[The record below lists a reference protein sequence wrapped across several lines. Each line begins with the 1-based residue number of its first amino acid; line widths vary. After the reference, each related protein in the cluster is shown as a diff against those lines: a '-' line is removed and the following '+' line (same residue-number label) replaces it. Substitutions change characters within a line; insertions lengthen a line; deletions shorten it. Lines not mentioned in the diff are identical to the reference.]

1 MGRRTIHDLIE
12 DARSHLARVEPGEAH
27 AAMSEGAVLIDTR
40 SSDDL
45 RRAGRIPGAL
55 HIPLSVLEWR
65 VDAASESHDPA
76 VGDGRIILLCAH
88 GFSSSLAARRLQ
100 ELGFDDATDVI
111 GGFEAWAA
119 AGLPISPP
127 EPSD

>member
-12 DARSHLARVEPGEAH
+12 DARSHLARVEPHEAL

-40 SSDDL
+40 SSDDV
-45 RRAGRIPGAL
+45 RRAGSIPGAL
-55 HIPLSVLEWR
+55 NIPLSVLEWR
-65 VDAASESHDPA
+65 VDSASGSHDPA
-76 VGDGRIILLCAH
+76 VGDGRIILLCAQ

-119 AGLPISPP
+119 ARLPITPP
-127 EPSD
+127 DPAD